1 MVREPGGLYGG
12 GMDDR
17 EAGASLV
24 RDLRW
29 QIDQMGPRGI
39 KNSGGNPYTPSY
51 YKRGLDN
58 AVERGQ
64 QAVVEY
70 VQGYLYKAPSDGY
83 KKLEDAD
90 SLDLACEALVADGD
104 KPYSHLFTD
113 RDRQAARDRLAPHI
127 EAIEARKAARRT
139 RIEARRAQ
147 LPPDVTELRA
157 LAGAAVGAEDAIAI
171 NLRILERA
179 PDDVV
184 AMNRLGRAYEAL
196 GLFDAAGDAFGKV
209 LAIDPQNAIAK
220 RRLRDVE
227 RRLR

>member
-1 MVREPGGLYGG
+1 
-12 GMDDR
+12 MDDR
-17 EAGASLV
+17 ETGTALV
-24 RDLRW
+24 RDLHW
-29 QIDQMGPRGI
+29 QIGQMGPRGI
-39 KNSGGNPYTPSY
+39 KNSAGNPYNPSY
-51 YKRGLDN
+51 YKRGLNN
-58 AVERGQ
+58 AVERGK

-70 VQGYLYKAPSDGY
+70 VRGYLYKPPSDGY

-90 SLDLACEALVADGD
+90 SLDLACEALVADAD
-104 KPYSHLFTD
+104 KPYSDLFTD
-113 RDRQAARDRLAPHI
+113 ADRQAARDRLAPHI
-127 EAIEARKAARRT
+127 KAIEARKAARLT

-147 LPPDVTELRA
+147 LPADVTELRV
-157 LAGAAVGAEDAIAI
+157 LAGDPGGSEDAIAV

-227 RRLR
+227 RRAMSH